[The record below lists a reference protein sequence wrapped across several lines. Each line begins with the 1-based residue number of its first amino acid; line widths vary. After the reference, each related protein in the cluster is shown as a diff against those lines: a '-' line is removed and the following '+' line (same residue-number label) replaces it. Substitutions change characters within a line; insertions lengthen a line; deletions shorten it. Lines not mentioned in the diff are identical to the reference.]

1 MSLKLGNI
9 RHEVSAPSIIS
20 LKKYQRNFSKLDHD
34 RLLNAEV
41 KNSQKSFII
50 LCHLLIFLP
59 WKVKTNKQILFV
71 KGHNG

>member
-50 LCHLLIFLP
+50 LCHLLIFFAMESENEQ
-59 WKVKTNKQILFV
+59 TNTFC
-71 KGHNG
+71 KGS